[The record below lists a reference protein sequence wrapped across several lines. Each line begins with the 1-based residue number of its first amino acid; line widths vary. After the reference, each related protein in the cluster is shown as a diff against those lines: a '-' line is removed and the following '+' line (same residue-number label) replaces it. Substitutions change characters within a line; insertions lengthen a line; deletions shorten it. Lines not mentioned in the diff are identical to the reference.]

1 MSNKTR
7 RSGGEERMRPRLIP
21 KVFLGLG
28 AFLVALAIAEI
39 GFRLLGWP
47 RFPEPKT
54 ESVRFAFTKTEEGS
68 EPFYVNHPGRIT
80 FRYDGNPRGYFDEN
94 NEVHHDVNPLGFRGP
109 AFTLK
114 PEDAFRLVCLGDSFT
129 FGEGVRN
136 EHTYAEIA
144 AQSLREEG
152 RQTDACNL
160 GVGGY
165 NTTQSLGVL
174 ERFGFDLKPDVVVLG
189 YTLNDAEPPLFQIDS
204 TSGQPVRRDREISI
218 EAEAGPQKPPG
229 SGIYRLRLAQALWNA
244 RHQRKLTRQTI
255 GYYLSVN
262 DTAGQGWIESERS
275 LREMISLCRK
285 RDVPCIVVMF
295 PLLFELSEDYPFRDI
310 HRRVGEVVEGSGGHF
325 IDLLPALTGRNPAEL
340 IVHPTDQHP
349 NEKVHQIAGKLVAEE
364 IQRLALAGKK
374 AH

>member
-1 MSNKTR
+1 M
-7 RSGGEERMRPRLIP
+7 P

-28 AFLVALAIAEI
+28 AFLVALAIGEI
-39 GFRLLGWP
+39 AFRLLGWP
-47 RFPEPKT
+47 RFPGPKT
-54 ESVRFAFTKTEEGS
+54 ESVRFAFAKTEKGG

-80 FRYDGNPRGYFDEN
+80 FRYDDNPRGYFDKN

-114 PEDAFRLVCLGDSFT
+114 PDGGYRLVCLGDSFT

-136 EHTYAEIA
+136 EHTYPELA
-144 AQSLREEG
+144 ARSLRKDG

-165 NTTQSLGVL
+165 NTTQSLDAL
-174 ERFGFDLKPDVVVLG
+174 NRFGFDLKPDVVVLG

-204 TSGQPVRRDREISI
+204 ASGQPVRRDRETSI
-218 EAEAGPQKPPG
+218 EAESAPQKPPG
-229 SGIYRLRLAQALWNA
+229 SGLYSLRLAQAFWNA
-244 RHQRKLTRQTI
+244 RHQRKLARQTI
-255 GYYLSVN
+255 DYYLSVN
-262 DTAGQGWIESERS
+262 APAGGGWIESERA
-275 LREMISLCRK
+275 LREMVSQCRD
-285 RDVPCIVVMF
+285 RGIPCVVVMF

-310 HRRVGEVVEGSGGHF
+310 HRRVGEVVRGSGGHF
-325 IDLLPALTGRNPAEL
+325 IDLLPALSGRDSAEL

-349 NEKVHQIAGKLVAEE
+349 NEKVHELAGKLVAEE
-364 IQRLALAGKK
+364 IERHALTGKK